1 MQKKEDIF
9 SKVVEFKALVQK
21 ETCKKVK
28 ALKSDNGGEYMSN
41 EFKIFCAKEGIQ
53 RERVTPKN
61 PQKNMAAKR
70 MNRSIVGAMRA
81 MLHDQ
86 GLPMHLWDKACKKI
100 FYLHN

>member
-41 EFKIFCAKEGIQ
+41 EFKI
-53 RERVTPKN
+53 
-61 PQKNMAAKR
+61 
-70 MNRSIVGAMRA
+70 
-81 MLHDQ
+81 
-86 GLPMHLWDKACKKI
+86 
-100 FYLHN
+100 